1 MTTLIS
7 ILAVLMLALNLPMTV
22 ALFLGIK
29 LYTDSTCP
37 EDIRSAKHNRM
48 MLKGISILNLVF
60 AVILFIC
67 SL

>member
-1 MTTLIS
+1 M
-7 ILAVLMLALNLPMTV
+7 LALLPVLAILMLALNLPMTV
-22 ALFLGIK
+22 VLFLGIK

-48 MLKGISILNLVF
+48 MLKGISVSNLIF
-60 AVILFIC
+60 AVILLIC